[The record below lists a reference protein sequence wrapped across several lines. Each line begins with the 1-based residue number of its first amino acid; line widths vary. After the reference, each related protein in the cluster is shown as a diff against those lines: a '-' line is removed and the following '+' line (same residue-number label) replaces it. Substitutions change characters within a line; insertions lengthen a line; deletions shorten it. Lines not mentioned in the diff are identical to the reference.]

1 MKKFNPIK
9 KKFEEFTNENILKY
23 KKLRNRLYILYLI
36 SWILINYFLFSEEN
50 FQVLKLLLNGDLKI
64 IIINMIIIASIF
76 INIITIN
83 KILKSV
89 NDFSITIKDFAI
101 INENKTLES
110 KIIQNIAENIHHEL
124 KSPMLSVKYVL
135 KEYQNIFETLKNLA
149 DPNIK
154 NNFDRIFY
162 SALNCENCKLYN
174 KNNPACRFRK
184 KNNKNLD
191 LYLEELKNIAQ
202 FSLKN
207 MFSTIQITKSLKSL
221 KMARNLSVYE
231 TIEYSI
237 RIYKMVQKYNFKFE
251 IDKSFEKCFLNGLNP
266 DLLTN
271 ILLNHIKNSLE
282 AGATIIKFI
291 FDEYFYDKD
300 KNHDFISFYI
310 IDNGKGIPKHIVPYI
325 YELNVSS
332 KGSKNNESSRGFGL
346 YISKSIL
353 QFYDGDEELQY
364 TSVKGTIFKLTI
376 PVKHCSF
383 KKN

>member
-135 KEYQNIFETLKNLA
+135 KEYQNIFETLKNLIIEDNRFA
-149 DPNIK
+149 SPNICLLFTAK
-154 NNFDRIFY
+154 
-162 SALNCENCKLYN
+162 
-174 KNNPACRFRK
+174 
-184 KNNKNLD
+184 
-191 LYLEELKNIAQ
+191 
-202 FSLKN
+202 FSLD
-207 MFSTIQITKSLKSL
+207 F
-221 KMARNLSVYE
+221 ALS
-231 TIEYSI
+231 
-237 RIYKMVQKYNFKFE
+237 
-251 IDKSFEKCFLNGLNP
+251 C
-266 DLLTN
+266 
-271 ILLNHIKNSLE
+271 
-282 AGATIIKFI
+282 
-291 FDEYFYDKD
+291 
-300 KNHDFISFYI
+300 
-310 IDNGKGIPKHIVPYI
+310 IV
-325 YELNVSS
+325 
-332 KGSKNNESSRGFGL
+332 
-346 YISKSIL
+346 
-353 QFYDGDEELQY
+353 
-364 TSVKGTIFKLTI
+364 
-376 PVKHCSF
+376 
-383 KKN
+383 